1 MTAAPLAGK
10 TAFVTGGSGGIGS
23 ACAEALVRDGAA
35 ALLMGR
41 RAGALEST
49 RKGILERCP
58 GATVVIHAGDARKK
72 EGVVA
77 ALDAAWALQGR
88 LDIVIP
94 TVGGGEI
101 RPLLMHDEETFLEN
115 LSLNIISAFL
125 AVRYAAPLLARSGG
139 GSIVCISSD
148 SAKLVFPWIPA
159 YCTAKAGL
167 EAFVRCA
174 AEELSGQKIR
184 VNAVRPGLTRA
195 GSTAALFADP
205 EIYRRFSEQ
214 KPLGRL
220 GEPEDVAAGVR
231 YLAGPE
237 SSWVTGQSFA
247 IEGGNELRRAPDM
260 GPMVEQIY
268 GAEAFAAVLAGLTPF
283 DE

>member
-1 MTAAPLAGK
+1 MTKGPLAGK
-10 TAFVTGGSGGIGS
+10 TAFVTGGSGGIAS

-35 ALLMGR
+35 VLLMSR
-41 RAGALEST
+41 RVDALEST

-58 GATVVIHAGDARKK
+58 GATVAIHSGDAGKK
-72 EGVVA
+72 DDVVA
-77 ALDAAWALQGR
+77 ALDATWALQDR

-94 TVGGGEI
+94 TVGGGAI
-101 RPLLMHDEETFLEN
+101 RPILMQDGETFLED
-115 LSLNIISAFL
+115 LSLNIITAFL
-125 AVRYAAPLLARSGG
+125 AVRHAAPLLARSGG

-148 SAKLVFPWIPA
+148 SAKLVFPWISA
-159 YCTAKAGL
+159 YSTAKAGL

-174 AEELSGQKIR
+174 AEELSRQKIR
-184 VNAVRPGLTRA
+184 VNAVRPGLTRT
-195 GSTAALFADP
+195 GSSVDLFANP
-205 EIYRRFSEQ
+205 EIHRRFAEQ

-237 SSWVTGQSFA
+237 SSWVTGQSFG
-247 IEGGNELRRAPDM
+247 IEGGNELRMAADM

-268 GAEAFAAVLAGLTPF
+268 GADAFAAVLEGRAPF
-283 DE
+283 DD